1 MLFETYKTCYG
12 DCVGDR
18 TINKLSLLIVMFE
31 SSEMFEQIAEN
42 LKGKLILDIDRDV
55 DYQLWGKPE
64 TWIAKKSKNA
74 QPAST
79 MTYESLNMGK
89 GATFVNHMTSML
101 PPAPQISTDEKE
113 DKKNLMG
120 LTYTERDKFKAT
132 INNLI
137 NESVFNDQMLDHAI
151 NNALQKLCT
160 ALQNIQKIIDS
171 KHDNKLYE
179 GLYRSQSFNYNNTIG
194 ARVKEEH
201 DKWRE
206 KYLDDEIT
214 EDSLNRHLE
223 KALVELLKSG
233 VFDEIETNASKE
245 TRNKYKKE
253 IDFDD
258 YDFPKK
264 KKPSELYARYRTIY
278 DLKAGKYQVDKAK
291 AGKLIFKIRKD
302 LEKLEAYFK
311 FDQILSHVY
320 KDIESLRDKHKVDY
334 IKDDID
340 FSLLECSLSEKE
352 IEVSGIKENAKTVL
366 PIIEMMTKDKNVP
379 KAYWLCFYCVLLEKK
394 WIDDNMNDFCKK
406 MKKLF
411 GVNLD
416 NRCLCKD
423 RNKLGTDIEQWE
435 EPDIRLT
442 NKKNFGLKFKRYVDF
457 YGNYRLQMACQ

>member
-18 TINKLSLLIVMFE
+18 TINKLSLFIVMFE
-31 SSEMFEQIAEN
+31 SAEMFEQIAEN
-42 LKGKLILDIDRDV
+42 LKEKLILDIDRDV

-113 DKKNLMG
+113 DKKNLVG
-120 LTYTERDKFKAT
+120 LTYTERDKFKST

-206 KYLDDEIT
+206 KYIDDEIT

-320 KDIESLRDKHKVDY
+320 KDIESLRDKHKMDY

-340 FSLLECSLSEKE
+340 FSQLECRFSEEEMKA
-352 IEVSGIKENAKTVL
+352 SGIKECPKTVL
-366 PIIEMMTKDKNVP
+366 PIIDLMTTDKKVP
-379 KAYWLCFYCVLLEKK
+379 KAYWLCIYCVLLEKK

-416 NRCLCKD
+416 NRCLSKD

-435 EPDIRLT
+435 ELDIRLT
-442 NKKNFGLKFKRYVDF
+442 NKKNFGLKFKSYIEF
-457 YGNYRLQMACQ
+457 YGNYRLQAACQ